1 MGDSAVDAAIESP
14 ITDYLP
20 VFSPSHSMPRHLLV
34 QLMQIDE
41 DRHIPRLAR
50 EHLLQSPPKEC
61 EEAFDPG
68 VMMTVTQR
76 APVFTRPGKPIQFEE
91 TAIDLFVS
99 IFFILSHAA
108 SFIGNLTF
116 CLHPRPHFHNIWVT
130 GLGINSNCETNSRLP
145 HA

>member
-1 MGDSAVDAAIESP
+1 MIRQHWGGRPNPSAMGDSAVDAAIESP

-41 DRHIPRLAR
+41 DRRIPRLAR

-68 VMMTVTQR
+68 VMMTATQLD
-76 APVFTRPGKPIQFEE
+76 PGFY
-91 TAIDLFVS
+91 VS
-99 IFFILSHAA
+99 RKAHSVR
-108 SFIGNLTF
+108 GDCN
-116 CLHPRPHFHNIWVT
+116 
-130 GLGINSNCETNSRLP
+130 
-145 HA
+145 